1 MEIEIEDLMKE
12 YTTYLLKLS
21 YLYVGDR
28 QIAEDIVQDVFL
40 KLYRKFGTQIIADS
54 PKSYIVRMTI
64 NQSKDYL
71 KSWHAK
77 KIKAMEMLGFD
88 KSFHERNTLIEQEEN
103 VEIGLAV
110 MKLPVKYR
118 ELIILYYFDEQSIPS
133 ISNMLHLPQGTV
145 KTRLIKAR
153 RILKEMLQTDRWEV
167 LLR

>member
-1 MEIEIEDLMKE
+1 
-12 YTTYLLKLS
+12 
-21 YLYVGDR
+21 
-28 QIAEDIVQDVFL
+28 
-40 KLYRKFGTQIIADS
+40 
-54 PKSYIVRMTI
+54 
-64 NQSKDYL
+64 
-71 KSWHAK
+71 
-77 KIKAMEMLGFD
+77 MLGFD